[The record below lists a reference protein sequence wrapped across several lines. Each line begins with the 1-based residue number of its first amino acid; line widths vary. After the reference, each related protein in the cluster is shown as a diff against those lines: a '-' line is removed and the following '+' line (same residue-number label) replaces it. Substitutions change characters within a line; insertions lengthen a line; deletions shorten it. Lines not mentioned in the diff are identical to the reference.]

1 MFDRVTRCTGSLLKC
16 EAGPPLAWWVR
27 TNHRGCVG
35 RLAAGFLLT
44 LGLAVAAAAQT
55 PVSSAFSYQGRISDA
70 SGPING
76 TADLIVTL
84 FNAQSGGAAVGTA
97 NNLSNIAVSDGLFT
111 TALDFGVDAVASDAR
126 WLEIAVRSPAGSGT
140 YTTLTPRQPLTAAP
154 VAWYAMRARDAERP
168 WQLTAEDGYWL
179 SLPTNVG
186 QVNGVSIGAG
196 NSPAARLHVR
206 TGAFFPAEAMR
217 IEDFF
222 QRSQLRIAT
231 PESEGRVTLQAWNG
245 QTNTA
250 GPLSLN
256 VGGGNVGIGTA
267 SPGSKLDVAGTVE
280 SDGFKLNGNGA
291 AAGRV
296 LTSDAAGVA
305 SWQAPAS
312 GSQWITN
319 GSNIGYTAGNVGIGN
334 TTPHASF
341 RLQTTGGSGAWRGAI
356 AATGTTNSAVMGE
369 ANGVATIGG
378 HNAALSA
385 WSNLSINPGG
395 GNVGIG
401 TTTPDMAVDL
411 RLNDIVG
418 SSATSVG
425 QHDPTNRGTKVS
437 FGHRVFGT
445 TEFVGMRTLIGAGT
459 NGCGNTADIRFD
471 TWECGTSVSREVM
484 RITGGGEVGIG
495 TSTPTSKLDVAGMV
509 TADDL
514 TISSTNF
521 TAALVESNNTLG
533 TWLNL
538 RNSSV
543 GGRYWQ
549 LISTGSSNGQGA
561 GKLLIGNG
569 TSAGSHTNAI
579 TVEADGDVGIGT
591 FAPAAKLDVIGT
603 ARVSVL
609 QITGG
614 SDVAEPFNINEGTEA
629 RRHEGTK
636 VEPGMVVTIDPDRVG
651 ELRIS
656 GKAYDRTVAGIISG
670 ANGVNPGMVLTQAG
684 SVADGKHPV
693 ALTGRVWCWCDA
705 DAAGP
710 INAGDMLTTSDTP
723 GHAMRVA
730 DHGQAAGAIIGKAMS
745 SLKSGKGLVLVLV
758 NLQ

>member
-1 MFDRVTRCTGSLLKC
+1 
-16 EAGPPLAWWVR
+16 
-27 TNHRGCVG
+27 
-35 RLAAGFLLT
+35 
-44 LGLAVAAAAQT
+44 
-55 PVSSAFSYQGRISDA
+55 
-70 SGPING
+70 
-76 TADLIVTL
+76 
-84 FNAQSGGAAVGTA
+84 
-97 NNLSNIAVSDGLFT
+97 
-111 TALDFGVDAVASDAR
+111 
-126 WLEIAVRSPAGSGT
+126 
-140 YTTLTPRQPLTAAP
+140 
-154 VAWYAMRARDAERP
+154 
-168 WQLTAEDGYWL
+168 
-179 SLPTNVG
+179 
-186 QVNGVSIGAG
+186 
-196 NSPAARLHVR
+196 
-206 TGAFFPAEAMR
+206 
-217 IEDFF
+217 
-222 QRSQLRIAT
+222 
-231 PESEGRVTLQAWNG
+231 
-245 QTNTA
+245 
-250 GPLSLN
+250 
-256 VGGGNVGIGTA
+256 
-267 SPGSKLDVAGTVE
+267 
-280 SDGFKLNGNGA
+280 
-291 AAGRV
+291 
-296 LTSDAAGVA
+296 
-305 SWQAPAS
+305 
-312 GSQWITN
+312 
-319 GSNIGYTAGNVGIGN
+319 
-334 TTPHASF
+334 
-341 RLQTTGGSGAWRGAI
+341 
-356 AATGTTNSAVMGE
+356 
-369 ANGVATIGG
+369 
-378 HNAALSA
+378 
-385 WSNLSINPGG
+385 
-395 GNVGIG
+395 
-401 TTTPDMAVDL
+401 
-411 RLNDIVG
+411 
-418 SSATSVG
+418 
-425 QHDPTNRGTKVS
+425 VS